1 MEKSQLT
8 KIPPCPQ
15 MLRIKRCR
23 RGLVVLPRNDIE
35 NMNPIEMM
43 RHSAAHVMAAAIQSL
58 FPKAKF
64 GVGPAVDNGFYY
76 DIDIGRTVTP
86 EDLKDIQKAMQKL
99 ANKKL
104 AFERQEMKIDEAIK
118 LFEKL
123 GQPFK
128 VELLNDIKSKGTTK
142 LSAEEEGDIDP
153 AMKGKVSI
161 YTTGEFIDLC
171 RGPHVEDSS
180 KIGAF
185 KVWKMA
191 GAFWRGKETNPQLQR
206 IYGLCF
212 ATQDEL
218 EAYEKMMEEAEK
230 RDHKKLGKELG
241 LFSFSDLV
249 GSGLPLWSPKGT
261 VLRTLLDDYVW
272 ELRKAKGFNKV
283 TIPHITKKDLYVKS
297 GHWSKFKDE
306 LFKIVTREKH
316 EFALKPMN
324 CPHHTQIFDS
334 EMRSYRDMPQ
344 RYAETTMCYRD
355 EQTGELSGLSRVRC
369 ITQDD
374 AHVFCRKS
382 QIEQEMF
389 GIWDIVDAFYATFGF
404 ELKLRLSTHD
414 PDHFEKYLGTPE
426 VWQEAESQ
434 LKKLI
439 EKRGVDCVE
448 GKGEAAMY
456 GPKLDFMGK
465 DALGR
470 LHQVATIQLDFNM
483 PANFELNC
491 INEKGEKEQV
501 VMIHCAIMGSIERF
515 LAVLI
520 EHYAGAFPLWLS
532 PVQVAV
538 LPVADRHFEAAHKFA
553 LTLKAQGI
561 RVEVDDMAE
570 SVGKKIRNAEK
581 QKTPCMIVYG
591 DKEVEGQELTV
602 RWRGEQNQ
610 ETLPNAAFLEKVLE
624 KISERA

>member
-1 MEKSQLT
+1 MHSSLET
-8 KIPPCPQ
+8 T
-15 MLRIKRCR
+15 
-23 RGLVVLPRNDIE
+23 
-35 NMNPIEMM
+35 

-58 FPKAKF
+58 FPNAKF
-64 GVGPAVDNGFYY
+64 GVGPAIDNGFYY

-104 AFERQEMKIDEAIK
+104 AFERQEMKADEAIE

-123 GQPFK
+123 DQPFK
-128 VELLNDIKSKGTTK
+128 VELLNDIKTKGTTK
-142 LSAEEEGDIDP
+142 LSAEEEGDVDP

-161 YTTGEFIDLC
+161 YKTGEFTDLC

-180 KIGAF
+180 QIGAF

-218 EAYEKMMEEAEK
+218 EAYEKMMVEAEK

-261 VLRTLLDDYVW
+261 ILRTLLDEYVW
-272 ELRKAKGFNKV
+272 ELRKARGFNKV
-283 TIPHITKKDLYVKS
+283 AIPHITKKELYIKS
-297 GHWSKFKDE
+297 GHWAKFKDE

-374 AHVFCRKS
+374 AHVFCRQN

-389 GIWDIVDAFYATFGF
+389 AIWDIVDAFYATFGF

-426 VWQEAESQ
+426 VWQGAESQ

-439 EKRGVDCVE
+439 EKRGVDYVE

-483 PANFELNC
+483 PANFDLNC
-491 INEKGEKEQV
+491 VNEKGEKEPV

-538 LPVADRHFEAAHKFA
+538 LPVADRHNDAAYAFA
-553 LTLKAQGI
+553 SKLIEQGI
-561 RVEVDDMAE
+561 RVEIDNTTE

-581 QKTPCMIVYG
+581 QKTPCMLVYG
-591 DKEVEGQELTV
+591 EKEAEGKELTV
-602 RWRGEQNQ
+602 RWRGQADQ
-610 ETLPNAAFLEKVLE
+610 ETLPIAAFLEKVLNL
-624 KISERA
+624 IINRQ

>member
-1 MEKSQLT
+1 
-8 KIPPCPQ
+8 

>member
-1 MEKSQLT
+1 MH
-8 KIPPCPQ
+8 
-15 MLRIKRCR
+15 
-23 RGLVVLPRNDIE
+23 D
-35 NMNPIEMM
+35 MNYPIEQM
-43 RHSAAHVMAAAIQSL
+43 RHSAAHVMAAAIQKL

-86 EDLKDIQKAMQKL
+86 EDLKDIQKEMQKL

-104 AFERQEMKIDEAIK
+104 AFERQEIDIDEAIK
-118 LFEKL
+118 QFEKL
-123 GQPFK
+123 DQPFK

-142 LSAEEEGDIDP
+142 LSAEEAGDVDP
-153 AMKGKVSI
+153 AMKGIVSL
-161 YTTGEFIDLC
+161 YVTGDFTDLC

-180 KIGAF
+180 QIGAF

-218 EAYEKMMEEAEK
+218 QAYEKMMEEAEK

-261 VLRTLLDDYVW
+261 ILRTLLDEYVW
-272 ELRKAKGFNKV
+272 ELRKARGFNKV
-283 TIPHITKKDLYVKS
+283 AIPHITKKDLYVKS
-297 GHWSKFKDE
+297 GHWVKFKDE
-306 LFKIVTREKH
+306 LFKIITREKH

-334 EMRSYRDMPQ
+334 ELRSYRDMPQ

-374 AHVFCRKS
+374 AHVFCRKN

-389 GIWDIVDAFYATFGF
+389 AIWDIVDAFYSTFGF

-426 VWQEAESQ
+426 IWQDAETQ

-439 EKRGVDCVE
+439 EKRGVDYVE

-470 LHQVATIQLDFNM
+470 SHQVATIQLDFNM

-491 INEKGEKEQV
+491 VNEKGEKEGI
-501 VMIHCAIMGSIERF
+501 VMLHCAIMGSIERF
-515 LAVLI
+515 LSVLI

-532 PVQVAV
+532 PVQVAI
-538 LPVADRHFEAAHKFA
+538 LPVADRHNDAAFVLAGK
-553 LTLKAQGI
+553 LKEQGI
-561 RVEVDDMAE
+561 RVQVDDTAE

-581 QKTPCMIVYG
+581 QKTPCMLVYG
-591 DKEVEGQELTV
+591 DKEAEGKELTV
-602 RWRGEQNQ
+602 RWRGSQDQ
-610 ETLPNAAFLEKVLE
+610 ETLPMAAFQEKVL
-624 KISERA
+624 KLISERR

>member
-1 MEKSQLT
+1 MSYS
-8 KIPPCPQ
+8 
-15 MLRIKRCR
+15 
-23 RGLVVLPRNDIE
+23 IE
-35 NMNPIEMM
+35 QM

-76 DIDIGRTVTP
+76 DIDIGRTITP

-104 AFERQEMKIDEAIK
+104 AFERQEMKIDEAIE

-142 LSAEEEGDIDP
+142 LSAEEEGDVDP

-161 YTTGEFIDLC
+161 YTTGEFTDLC
-171 RGPHVEDSS
+171 RGPHVENSS
-180 KIGAF
+180 QIGAF

-212 ATQDEL
+212 ATQAEL

-283 TIPHITKKDLYVKS
+283 TIPHITKKDLYIKS
-297 GHWSKFKDE
+297 GHWTKFKDE
-306 LFKIVTREKH
+306 LFRIVTREKH

-434 LKKLI
+434 LKNLI
-439 EKRGVDCVE
+439 EKRGVDYVE

-491 INEKGEKEQV
+491 VNEKGEKEQV

-515 LAVLI
+515 LSVLI

-553 LTLKAQGI
+553 MTLKAQGI

-581 QKTPCMIVYG
+581 QKTPCMIVFG

-610 ETLPNAAFLEKVLE
+610 ETLPNAAFLEKVL
-624 KISERA
+624 KMISERA

>member
-1 MEKSQLT
+1 MYSSLEVT
-8 KIPPCPQ
+8 
-15 MLRIKRCR
+15 
-23 RGLVVLPRNDIE
+23 
-35 NMNPIEMM
+35 

-58 FPKAKF
+58 FPNAKF

-104 AFERQEMKIDEAIK
+104 VFERQEMKVDEAIK

-123 GQPFK
+123 DQPFK

-142 LSAEEEGDIDP
+142 LTAEEAGDVGVSP
-153 AMKGKVSI
+153 EASAKGEPSMKGKVSV
-161 YTTGEFIDLC
+161 YTTGEFTDLC

-191 GAFWRGKETNPQLQR
+191 GAYWRGKETNPQLQR

-218 EAYEKMMEEAEK
+218 EAYEKMMVEAEK

-261 VLRTLLDDYVW
+261 ILRTLLDDYVW

-283 TIPHITKKDLYVKS
+283 AIPHITKKDLYIKS
-297 GHWSKFKDE
+297 GHWIKFKDE

-316 EFALKPMN
+316 EYALKPMN

-344 RYAETTMCYRD
+344 RYAETTMVYRD
-355 EQTGELSGLSRVRC
+355 EQSGELSGLSRVLS

-374 AHVFCRKS
+374 AHVFCRKN
-382 QIEQEMF
+382 QIEQECF
-389 GIWDIVDAFYATFGF
+389 AIWDIVNAFYSTFGF
-404 ELKLRLSTHD
+404 ELNLRLSTYD

-426 VWQEAESQ
+426 IWNEAEAQ
-434 LKKLI
+434 FKKLI
-439 EKRGVDCVE
+439 KKRGVDCVE

-483 PANFELNC
+483 PANFDLNC
-491 INEKGEKEQV
+491 INEKGEKEQI

-515 LAVLI
+515 LSVLI
-520 EHYAGAFPLWLS
+520 EHYAGAFPFWLS
-532 PVQVAV
+532 PVQVV
-538 LPVADRHFEAAHKFA
+538 ILPVADRHNNAAYNFA
-553 LTLKAQGI
+553 SKLKGQGI

-602 RWRGEQNQ
+602 RWRGHGARERTWRGEQNQ
-610 ETLPNAAFLEKVLE
+610 ETLPIAAFQEKVL
-624 KISERA
+624 KMISERA

>member
-1 MEKSQLT
+1 MSYS
-8 KIPPCPQ
+8 
-15 MLRIKRCR
+15 
-23 RGLVVLPRNDIE
+23 IE
-35 NMNPIEMM
+35 QI
-43 RHSAAHVMAAAIQSL
+43 RHSAAHVMAAAIQKL
-58 FPKAKF
+58 FPNAKF

-86 EDLKDIQKAMQKL
+86 EDLREIQKEMQKL

-104 AFERQEMKIDEAIK
+104 AFERQEMSADEAIV

-123 GQPFK
+123 NQPFK
-128 VELLNDIKSKGTTK
+128 VELLNDIKTKGTTK
-142 LSAEEEGDIDP
+142 LSAEEAADVDP
-153 AMKGKVSI
+153 AMQGKVSV
-161 YTTGEFIDLC
+161 YTTGDFTDLC

-180 KIGAF
+180 QIGAF

-212 ATQDEL
+212 ATQEEL
-218 EAYEKMMEEAEK
+218 DAYEAMMAEAEK

-261 VLRTLLDDYVW
+261 ILRTVLDEYVW
-272 ELRKAKGFNKV
+272 ELRKAKGFTKV
-283 TIPHITKKDLYVKS
+283 AIPHITKKDLYVKS
-297 GHWSKFKDE
+297 GHWAKFKDE
-306 LFKIVTREKH
+306 LFKIVTRENH

-344 RYAETTMCYRD
+344 RYAETTMVYRD

-374 AHVFCRKS
+374 AHVFCRKN
-382 QIEQEMF
+382 QIEQECF
-389 GIWDIVDAFYATFGF
+389 AIWDIIDVFYKTFGF
-404 ELKLRLSTHD
+404 ELNLRLSTHD
-414 PDHFEKYLGTPE
+414 PDNFDKYLGTPE

-434 LKKLI
+434 LKSLI
-439 EKRGVDCVE
+439 EKRGVSFVE

-483 PANFELNC
+483 PVNFDLNC
-491 INEKGEKEQV
+491 VNEKGEKEGI

-515 LAVLI
+515 LSVLI
-520 EHYAGAFPLWLS
+520 EHYAGAFPLWLA
-532 PVQVAV
+532 PVQVSV
-538 LPVADRHFEAAHKFA
+538 LPVADRHVDAAIKFA
-553 LTLKAQGI
+553 NELKEQGM
-561 RVEVDDMAE
+561 RVEVDDSTE

-581 QKTPCMIVYG
+581 KKMPCMIVYG
-591 DKEVEGQELTV
+591 DKEMDGELTV
-602 RWRGEQNQ
+602 RWRGVDNQ
-610 ETLPNAAFLEKVLE
+610 ETLPKAEFVEKVL
-624 KISERA
+624 KLISERS